1 MAKRSPTPGGPQQH
15 AVQSLGTN
23 ITVRLA
29 ERDTVIF
36 DVKAPT
42 ATSSFSIDY
51 STAQRLGL
59 QLVELVASARGKSSD
74 LLFEESPP
82 GVPMI
87 HHEFEFVVAK
97 DGQQVQFLIHIE
109 AWKPLIMTLDPAEID
124 ELIEKLA
131 DVRRQLTMQNE

>member
-1 MAKRSPTPGGPQQH
+1 MAKRSPKPGPQRH
-15 AVQSLGTN
+15 AVESSGTN

-36 DVKAPT
+36 DVRAST

-51 STAQRLGL
+51 SAAQRLGL
-59 QLVELVASARGKSSD
+59 QLVELVASAREKSSD
-74 LLFEESPP
+74 RLFEESPP

-87 HHEFEFVVAK
+87 HHEFEFAVAK
-97 DGQQVQFLIHIE
+97 DGYSVQFLIHLE
-109 AWKPLIMTLDPAEID
+109 AWKPLILTLDPAEVD

>member
-59 QLVELVASARGKSSD
+59 QLVELVASARGKSSIC
-74 LLFEESPP
+74 FSRRAHP
-82 GVPMI
+82 
-87 HHEFEFVVAK
+87 K
-97 DGQQVQFLIHIE
+97 FL
-109 AWKPLIMTLDPAEID
+109 
-124 ELIEKLA
+124 
-131 DVRRQLTMQNE
+131 